1 MVRVQVL
8 DTIILVEKFEVFQK
22 LYIRGPTNRGV
33 LELCK
38 VIFIYHPIQRCF
50 SLFRY
55 NIVQFYKDRSRQE
68 SAKDRALNEFAFAS
82 DLVCEEFDVTAPNL
96 VED

>member
-8 DTIILVEKFEVFQK
+8 DTITLVEKFEVFQK
-22 LYIRGPTNRGV
+22 LYIWSPTNWGI

-38 VIFIYHPIQRCF
+38 VIFVYHSINRCF

-55 NIVQFYKDRSRQE
+55 NIVQFYKDRGRQK
-68 SAKDRALNEFAFAS
+68 STKYRALNEFALAS